1 MRSKE
6 SDHKQRNVCAW
17 AQTNTQTFEIF
28 WMLGNKKCKDHKANV
43 LSHIPTLCLC
53 WELRRISQHKVTLK
67 HWKHFENTSVDCAN
81 SQGQAP
87 DVESS
92 TRSSRVKPR
101 LKSQLRE
108 GDAWRCSFTFFG
120 SRPSRS
126 GTENM
131 CSVEFADPQVGW
143 SWPGSQC
150 HIMSYPI
157 LWTLQRLQ
165 LCQLCHV
172 RFQRNICSQVAES
185 KRTIKSG
192 NKSTSNLCKSVLD
205 LHVTCKM
212 CSMCSVQRLKPI
224 AIEALR

>member
-1 MRSKE
+1 MHGDAHSPFLAVGPVGPALKI
-6 SDHKQRNVCAW
+6 CARW
-17 AQTNTQTFEIF
+17 
-28 WMLGNKKCKDHKANV
+28 
-43 LSHIPTLCLC
+43 
-53 WELRRISQHKVTLK
+53 
-67 HWKHFENTSVDCAN
+67 N
-81 SQGQAP
+81 SQIH
-87 DVESS
+87 
-92 TRSSRVKPR
+92 R
-101 LKSQLRE
+101 LA
-108 GDAWRCSFTFFG
+108 G
-120 SRPSRS
+120 
-126 GTENM
+126 
-131 CSVEFADPQVGW
+131 VGLDHNVI
-143 SWPGSQC
+143 SC

-192 NKSTSNLCKSVLD
+192 NKSTSNLWKSVLD